1 MQPGKTDMDL
11 EPIREKIDQLDK
23 TLVDLLN
30 QRLALA
36 AEIGRVKRNAG
47 GQIYVAERE
56 DAVMRKV
63 TGQNQGPIRNEAL
76 RAIYREIMSAAI
88 ALEKPLMI
96 AYLGPEASNTHAAA
110 LKKFGASVD
119 YHAMATV
126 SDIFTAVEKG
136 ETDYAVIPIENSTEG
151 SVREA
156 LDSFVESELKIV
168 AQIYLEIS
176 HALISNSPL
185 EAIERVYSKDQALAQ
200 CRHWLQ
206 RHLPHAQLVDAPST
220 SRAVQLAKQEN
231 GTAAVAGE
239 LAAEHYGVPI
249 VQRNI
254 QDKADNTTRFFVIG
268 RQPSGPVGGGKDL
281 TSLLVS
287 LGDEAASHSGA
298 LLKMLMPLAEKGINL
313 SKIESRPSKKRPWD
327 YYFFLDVTGH
337 YDDPGMK
344 TALSEL
350 KRFCPLVKWL
360 GSYPAV
366 S

>member
-1 MQPGKTDMDL
+1 MDL
-11 EPIREKIDQLDK
+11 GPIREKIDQLDT
-23 TLVDLLN
+23 TLVKVLN
-30 QRLALA
+30 QRLTLA
-36 AEIGRVKRNAG
+36 AEIGKLKRDAG

-63 TGQNQGPIRNEAL
+63 TGQNQGPIKNEAL

-88 ALEKPLMI
+88 ALEKPMMI
-96 AYLGPEASNTHAAA
+96 AYLGPEASNTHAAS

-168 AQIYLEIS
+168 AQIYLEIN

-185 EAIERVYSKDQALAQ
+185 EGIERVYSKDQALAQ

-220 SRAVQLAKQEN
+220 SRAVQLAKQEK

-298 LLKMLMPLAEKGINL
+298 LLKMLMPLAERGINL

-350 KRFCPLVKWL
+350 KTFCPLVKWL

>member
-1 MQPGKTDMDL
+1 MDL
-11 EPIREKIDQLDK
+11 GPIREKIDSLDLA
-23 TLVDLLN
+23 LVRLLN
-30 QRLALA
+30 ERLSLA
-36 AEIGRVKRNAG
+36 AEIGKLKRSAG

-56 DAVMRKV
+56 DAVLRKV
-63 TGQNQGPIRNEAL
+63 TSQNDGPIKNEAL

-88 ALEKPLMI
+88 ALEKPLLI

-168 AQIYLEIS
+168 AQIYLEINHS
-176 HALISNSPL
+176 LISNAPL
-185 EAIERVYSKDQALAQ
+185 EKIERVYSKDQALAQ

-206 RHLPHAQLVDAPST
+206 RHLPHAQLIDAPST
-220 SRAVQLAKQEN
+220 SRAVQMAKLEV
-231 GTAAVAGE
+231 GAAAVAGD

-249 VQRNI
+249 VERNI

-268 RQPSGPVGGGKDL
+268 KKASGSVGGGKDM

-298 LLKMLMPLAEKGINL
+298 LLKMLMPLAERGINL

-337 YDDPGMK
+337 YDDPNMK
-344 TALSEL
+344 EALSQL
-350 KRFCPLVKWL
+350 KKFCPLVKWL

>member
-1 MQPGKTDMDL
+1 MELG
-11 EPIREKIDQLDK
+11 PIREKIDSLDK
-23 TLVDLLN
+23 QLVELLN

-36 AEIGRVKRNAG
+36 AEIGKVKRSAG

-56 DAVMRKV
+56 DAVFRKV
-63 TGQNQGPIRNEAL
+63 TGQNQGPIKHEAL

-88 ALEKPLMI
+88 ALEKPLLI

-110 LKKFGASVD
+110 LKKFGASVT
-119 YHAMATV
+119 YHGMASV

-156 LDSFVESELKIV
+156 LDSFVESDLKIV
-168 AQIYLEIS
+168 AQIYLEIN
-176 HALISNSPL
+176 HALISMSPL
-185 EAIERVYSKDQALAQ
+185 EEIECVYSKDQAIAQ

-206 RHLPHAQLVDAPST
+206 RHLPQARLVDAPST
-220 SRAVQLAKQEN
+220 SRAVQMAKDEP
-231 GTAAVAGE
+231 GTAAIAGE
-239 LAAEHYGVPI
+239 LAAEHYGVP
-249 VQRNI
+249 VVARSI
-254 QDKADNTTRFFVIG
+254 QDKADNTTRFFVLG
-268 RQPSGPVGGGKDL
+268 KKASGSVGGGNDI

-298 LLKMLMPLAEKGINL
+298 LLKMLMPLAERGINL

-327 YYFFLDVTGH
+327 YYFFLDITGH
-337 YDDPGMK
+337 HDDAAMK
-344 TALSEL
+344 AAIAEL
-350 KRFCPLVKWL
+350 RKFCPLVKWL

>member
-1 MQPGKTDMDL
+1 MDL
-11 EPIREKIDQLDK
+11 GPIREKIDALDRQL
-23 TLVDLLN
+23 VELLN
-30 QRLALA
+30 ERLKLA
-36 AEIGRVKRNAG
+36 AEIGKVKRNAG

-56 DAVMRKV
+56 DAVLRKV
-63 TGQNQGPIRNEAL
+63 MDQNQGPIKNEAL
-76 RAIYREIMSAAI
+76 RAIYREVMSAAI
-88 ALEKPLMI
+88 ALEKPLLI

-156 LDSFVESELKIV
+156 LDSFVESDLKIV

-176 HALISNSPL
+176 HALISNAPI
-185 EAIERVYSKDQALAQ
+185 EKIERVYSKDQALAQ

-220 SRAVQLAKQEN
+220 SRAVQIAKLEP
-231 GTAAVAGE
+231 GAAAIAGE
-239 LAAEHYGVPI
+239 LAAEHYGVP
-249 VQRNI
+249 VVGRNI
-254 QDKADNTTRFFVIG
+254 QDKADNTTRFFVLG
-268 RQPSGPVGGGKDL
+268 RRASGPVGGGKDL

-298 LLKMLMPLAEKGINL
+298 LLKMLMPLAERGINL

-337 YDDPGMK
+337 HEDANMK
-344 TALSEL
+344 AALTEL
-350 KRFCPLVKWL
+350 KKFCPLVKWL
-360 GSYPAV
+360 GSYPAM

>member
-1 MQPGKTDMDL
+1 MELG
-11 EPIREKIDQLDK
+11 PIREKIDALDNE
-23 TLVDLLN
+23 LVRLLN
-30 QRLALA
+30 ERLTLA
-36 AEIGRVKRNAG
+36 GEIGKLKRSTG

-56 DAVMRKV
+56 DAVFRKV
-63 TGQNQGPIRNEAL
+63 TAQNQGPIKHEAL

-88 ALEKPLMI
+88 ALEKPLVI

-110 LKKFGASVD
+110 MKKFGASVD

-156 LDSFVESELKIV
+156 LDSFVESDLKIV

-176 HALISNSPL
+176 HALIAATPL
-185 EAIERVYSKDQALAQ
+185 EKITRVYSKDQALAQ

-206 RHLPHAQLVDAPST
+206 RHLPHAQLVEASST
-220 SRAVQLAKQEN
+220 SRAVQIAKDEP
-231 GTAAVAGE
+231 GAAAVASE
-239 LAAEHYGVPI
+239 LAAEFHGVPVI
-249 VQRNI
+249 ERNI

-268 RQPSGPVGGGKDL
+268 KRASGAVGGGKDL

-298 LLKMLMPLAEKGINL
+298 LLKMLNPLASRGINL

-337 YDDPGMK
+337 HEDAAMK
-344 TALSEL
+344 EALSEL
-350 KRFCPLVKWL
+350 RKFCPLVKWL
-360 GSYPAV
+360 GSYPVAN
-366 S
+366 

>member
-1 MQPGKTDMDL
+1 MDL
-11 EPIREKIDQLDK
+11 APIRDKIDALDTQL
-23 TLVDLLN
+23 VNILN
-30 QRLALA
+30 ERLKLA
-36 AEIGRVKRNAG
+36 AEIGKVKRNAG

-56 DAVMRKV
+56 DAVFRKV
-63 TGQNQGPIRNEAL
+63 TGQNAGPIRNEAL

-88 ALEKPLMI
+88 ALEKPLLI

-119 YHAMATV
+119 YHAMPTV

-156 LDSFVESELKIV
+156 LDSFVESDLKVV
-168 AQIYLEIS
+168 AQIYLEIN

-185 EAIERVYSKDQALAQ
+185 ESIQRVYSKDQAIAQ

-206 RHLPHAQLVDAPST
+206 RHLPHAQLIDAPST
-220 SRAVQLAKQEN
+220 SRAVQMVKQET
-231 GTAAVAGE
+231 GAAAIAGE
-239 LAAEHYGVPI
+239 LAAEHYGVAI
-249 VQRNI
+249 VERNI
-254 QDKADNTTRFFVIG
+254 QDKKDNTTRFFVIG
-268 RQPSGPVGGGKDL
+268 KRASGAVGGGKDV

-298 LLKMLMPLAEKGINL
+298 LLKMLMPLAERGINL

-337 YDDPGMK
+337 HDDTAMK
-344 TALSEL
+344 DALLEL
-350 KRFCPLVKWL
+350 RKFCPVVKWL

>member
-1 MQPGKTDMDL
+1 MDL
-11 EPIREKIDQLDK
+11 GPIRDKIDQLDK
-23 TLVDLLN
+23 QLVELLN

-36 AEIGRVKRNAG
+36 AEIGKVKRSQG

-56 DAVMRKV
+56 DAVFRKV
-63 TGQNQGPIRNEAL
+63 TGQNSGPIKHEAL
-76 RAIYREIMSAAI
+76 RAIYREIMSATI

-96 AYLGPEASNTHAAA
+96 AYLGPEASNTHSAA

-126 SDIFTAVEKG
+126 HDIFTAVEKG

-156 LDSFVESELKIV
+156 LDSFVESDLKIV

-176 HALISNSPL
+176 HALISKSPL
-185 EAIERVYSKDQALAQ
+185 ESIERVYSKDQALAQ

-206 RHLPHAQLVDAPST
+206 RHLPHAQLIDAPST
-220 SRAVQLAKQEN
+220 SRAVQRAKEEA

-239 LAAEHYGVPI
+239 LAAEHYGVP
-249 VQRNI
+249 VVARNI
-254 QDKADNTTRFFVIG
+254 QDRADNTTRFFVIG
-268 RQPSGPVGGGKDL
+268 RKPSGPVGGGKDI

-298 LLKMLMPLAEKGINL
+298 LLKMLMPLAERGINL

-327 YYFFLDVTGH
+327 YFFFLDVTGH
-337 YDDPGMK
+337 YEDENMR
-344 TALSEL
+344 AAIAEL
-350 KRFCPLVKWL
+350 RKFCPLVKWL
-360 GSYPAV
+360 GSYPSA